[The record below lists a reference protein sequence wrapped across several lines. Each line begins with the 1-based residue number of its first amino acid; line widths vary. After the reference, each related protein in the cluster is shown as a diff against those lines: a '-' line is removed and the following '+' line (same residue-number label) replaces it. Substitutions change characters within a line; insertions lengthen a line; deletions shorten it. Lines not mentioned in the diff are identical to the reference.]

1 MKFKTIAFAGL
12 SLCFIY
18 ACKGNNSQE
27 TENSD
32 GESISLPSKEVV
44 NENPQKKVTL
54 PMIVTPNVYLENS
67 ASMKGYN
74 DKNCNGFTSVM
85 SELVGVYG
93 RSHTKAYFY
102 SDGLSKAYDANKF
115 ADMVASK
122 QVKYGNSSPI
132 HIIIDSIIKKNNSIS
147 FLITDG
153 IMSGSDEQIRN
164 NPQYNINYREELQN
178 SLSDKIK
185 GKGLAASI
193 YQFESFY
200 NGTYYCYDN
209 TKIELSQNRPF
220 YVIALGKKTCIIDF
234 KNKAAKELS
243 YFKPKNEVHFG
254 IYDFPVPIS
263 IYAGVQGKI
272 DSTNNIISVEPA
284 KIRKYGKEISGQYN
298 LDLSVPL
305 PDYLPTYMKTKE
317 YIETNLSIHFND
329 EELDNEKQIF
339 YNETTE
345 TLHIYIGLQEILKDN
360 SLHIAFKYSLPA
372 WCKKESTDNDKNIKS
387 EMFPTTF
394 NLEYLIKGL
403 QNGIE
408 PTINEIMNV
417 QFKIKK

>member
-54 PMIVTPNVYLENS
+54 PMIITPNVYLENS

-185 GKGLAASI
+185 
-193 YQFESFY
+193 
-200 NGTYYCYDN
+200 
-209 TKIELSQNRPF
+209 
-220 YVIALGKKTCIIDF
+220 
-234 KNKAAKELS
+234 
-243 YFKPKNEVHFG
+243 
-254 IYDFPVPIS
+254 
-263 IYAGVQGKI
+263 
-272 DSTNNIISVEPA
+272 
-284 KIRKYGKEISGQYN
+284 
-298 LDLSVPL
+298 
-305 PDYLPTYMKTKE
+305 
-317 YIETNLSIHFND
+317 
-329 EELDNEKQIF
+329 
-339 YNETTE
+339 
-345 TLHIYIGLQEILKDN
+345 
-360 SLHIAFKYSLPA
+360 
-372 WCKKESTDNDKNIKS
+372 
-387 EMFPTTF
+387 
-394 NLEYLIKGL
+394 
-403 QNGIE
+403 
-408 PTINEIMNV
+408 
-417 QFKIKK
+417 